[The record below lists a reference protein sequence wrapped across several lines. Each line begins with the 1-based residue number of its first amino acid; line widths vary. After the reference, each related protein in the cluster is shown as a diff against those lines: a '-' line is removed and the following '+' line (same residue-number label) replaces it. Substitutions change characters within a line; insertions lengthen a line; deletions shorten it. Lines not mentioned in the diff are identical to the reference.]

1 MMKKGLIL
9 ISALSLLMS
18 CAQNLD
24 IEGGDPTDPGKNP
37 VGSKSELTI
46 STMSNPTRAIIKDKK
61 VPGDNFIG
69 MLPRFFSE
77 TVESDYESYN
87 QLMTFGYD
95 AERSVWRGI
104 SGAPSPL
111 TTKGLLDEV
120 QDEVF
125 MFNPF
130 YWPGGDRVAMDYVAF
145 SYYNLRENLLQA
157 LKYYGGLSLPTEIR
171 AVVDLVMD
179 AYPVIKNENRVD
191 VWYQNMVLNLL
202 SYALTMS
209 FQSPVLDP
217 YVVVTVLALSAVYE
231 IPTGFEENGETPM
244 VTLADVETVLP
255 YLIEA
260 IKKAAEKEKEP
271 VIVNPAAE
279 ASALA
284 SGEEGEVAAADSTA
298 AEPVIQEEI
307 PAEIKAVLMKFEGAA
322 SFVKDYVKATRVIEE
337 KDLTLADAGLT
348 ETAFRDA
355 VNTAYYIFMKNLPL
369 VSEKVQDDLLYSY
382 GRSLRNSGGPIQAMF
397 NHAKAWVKVLVNNQT
412 DNDIFISS
420 LAFDNV
426 KTGGALVIDN
436 SKSGFEVYW
445 DFLSERP
452 EKPEEEPEEPEDSE
466 IGLTFEPYET
476 TTLDGVPADKQRSY
490 KDQAPAS
497 ANPFATKAAAV
508 SEHKASKNPLSDMN
522 ISEEAKEEIAK
533 LFTMGLIADTYLA
546 PAGCYGPAAK
556 IELTGVAERA
566 AGEAAMEKKRAA
578 KKEGGVTGEPST
590 DSTAAEAAEIE
601 TEPSRLQLH
610 CLSGSNPVDDKV
622 VGLAANLGGAMF
634 PAQEPGTITLTYYP
648 VLRDK
653 KAIAIRQG
661 DSAFAPKEAI
671 TRDGYVVRDFEMGS
685 TISYLYDNLR
695 ESDLQTVTLNLPR
708 QNWKM
713 GKAYIYVITIT
724 NNEITINGVLEKE
737 WEEVVVTHPAET
749 GLYSKDPTE
758 EFEKGNTEGWF

>member
-1 MMKKGLIL
+1 MKKALIL

-46 STMSNPTRAIIKDKK
+46 STIANPTRAIIKDKK

-111 TTKGLLDEV
+111 MSKGLMDEV
-120 QDEVF
+120 QDKVF
-125 MFNPF
+125 VFNPF
-130 YWPGGDRVAMDYVAF
+130 YWPGGDHVAMDYVAF
-145 SYYNLRENLLQA
+145 SYYNLRETLLQA
-157 LKYYGGLSLPTEIR
+157 LKYYGGLTLPSDVR
-171 AVVDLVMD
+171 AIVDLVMD
-179 AYPVIKNENRVD
+179 AYPMIYNENRVD
-191 VWYQNMVLNLL
+191 VWYQNTVLNLL

-244 VTLADVETVLP
+244 VTLADVEMLMP
-255 YLIEA
+255 YLVEA
-260 IKKAAEKEKEP
+260 IAKAREKEKETA
-271 VIVNPAAE
+271 PAAE
-279 ASALA
+279 AAAGGEAA
-284 SGEEGEVAAADSTA
+284 SGEEGEVAADPAT
-298 AEPVIQEEI
+298 QEEEEI
-307 PAEIKAVLMKFEGAA
+307 SAEVKAVLMKFEGAA
-322 SFVKDYVKATRVIEE
+322 SFVKDYVKATRVIE
-337 KDLTLADAGLT
+337 KGLTLEEAGLT

-369 VSEKVQDDLLYSY
+369 VSEKVQDDLLYSN
-382 GRSLRNSGGPIQAMF
+382 GRSLKNSGGPIQVTF

-420 LAFDNV
+420 LAFDKV
-426 KTGGALVIDN
+426 KTGGALVMDN

-452 EKPEEEPEEPEDSE
+452 EKPEEEPEEPEETE
-466 IGLTFEPYET
+466 IGLTFESYES
-476 TTLDGVPADKQRSY
+476 TTLDGTSVNVLNS
-490 KDQAPAS
+490 QAPA
-497 ANPFATKAAAV
+497 ANQATANTDGKMAK
-508 SEHKASKNPLSDMN
+508 EASDNPLDRLN
-522 ISEEAKEEIAK
+522 ISQEAKEEIAK

-546 PAGCYGPAAK
+546 PAGCYGPAAQ
-556 IELTGVAERA
+556 IELTGVADKDSEVAERRA
-566 AGEAAMEKKRAA
+566 KRMDGDESEEA
-578 KKEGGVTGEPST
+578 T
-590 DSTAAEAAEIE
+590 AEAV
-601 TEPSRLQLH
+601 TEPSRLLLH

-661 DSAFAPKEAI
+661 DSAYAPGEAI
-671 TRDGYVVRDFEMGS
+671 THDGYVVRDFEMGS

>member
-1 MMKKGLIL
+1 MKKALIL

-46 STMSNPTRAIIKDKK
+46 STIANPTRAIIKDKK

-77 TVESDYESYN
+77 TVETDYESYN
-87 QLMTFGYD
+87 QMMTFGYD

-104 SGAPSPL
+104 TRAPSPL
-111 TTKGLLDEV
+111 MSKGLMDEV

-125 MFNPF
+125 VFNPF
-130 YWPGGDRVAMDYVAF
+130 YWPGGDHVAMDYVAF
-145 SYYNLRENLLQA
+145 SYYNLRETLLQA
-157 LKYYGGLSLPTEIR
+157 LKYYGGLTLPSDVR
-171 AVVDLVMD
+171 AIVDLVMD
-179 AYPVIKNENRVD
+179 AYPMIYNENRVD
-191 VWYQNMVLNLL
+191 VWYQNTVLNLL

-244 VTLADVETVLP
+244 VTLDDAKTLMH
-255 YLIEA
+255 YLVEA
-260 IKKAAEKEKEP
+260 IAKAREKEKEP
-271 VIVNPAAE
+271 VILNPAAE
-279 ASALA
+279 ASAPA
-284 SGEEGEVAAADSTA
+284 SGEEGEVAADPATQ
-298 AEPVIQEEI
+298 EEEEI
-307 PAEIKAVLMKFEGAA
+307 PAEVKAVLMKFKGAA
-322 SFVKDYVKATRVIEE
+322 SFVKDYVKATKVIE
-337 KDLTLADAGLT
+337 KGLTLEDAGLT

-369 VSEKVQDDLLYSY
+369 VSEKVQDDLLYSN
-382 GRSLRNSGGPIQAMF
+382 GRSLKNSGGPIQVTF

-420 LAFDNV
+420 LAFDKV
-426 KTGGALVIDN
+426 KTGGALVMDN
-436 SKSGFEVYW
+436 SKSGFEAYW
-445 DFLSERP
+445 DFSGNRP
-452 EKPEEEPEEPEDSE
+452 EKPEEEPEEPEETE
-466 IGLTFEPYET
+466 IGLTFESYES
-476 TTLDGVPADKQRSY
+476 TTLDGTSVNVLNS
-490 KDQAPAS
+490 QAPA
-497 ANPFATKAAAV
+497 ANQATANTDGKMAK
-508 SEHKASKNPLSDMN
+508 EASDNPLDRLN
-522 ISEEAKEEIAK
+522 ISQEAKEEIAK

-546 PAGCYGPAAK
+546 PAGCYGPAAQ
-556 IELTGVAERA
+556 IELTGVADKDSEVAERRA
-566 AGEAAMEKKRAA
+566 KRMDGDESEEA
-578 KKEGGVTGEPST
+578 T
-590 DSTAAEAAEIE
+590 AEAV
-601 TEPSRLQLH
+601 TEPSRLLLH

-653 KAIAIRQG
+653 KAIAPG
-661 DSAFAPKEAI
+661 EAD
-671 TRDGYVVRDFEMGS
+671 THDGYVMKDFEMGS

-737 WEEVVVTHPAET
+737 WEEVVVTHPANPAVPGGAEPM
-749 GLYSKDPTE
+749 GL
-758 EFEKGNTEGWF
+758 GNTEWGWSSK

>member
-1 MMKKGLIL
+1 MKKGLIL

-24 IEGGDPTDPGKNP
+24 IEGDPTDPGKNP
-37 VGSKSELTI
+37 GGSKSELTI
-46 STMSNPTRAIIKDKK
+46 STMSNPTRAIIKDKN

-95 AERSVWRGI
+95 ADRKVWRGI

-145 SYYNLRENLLQA
+145 SYYNLRESLLQA

-191 VWYQNMVLNLL
+191 VWYQNMVMNLL

-217 YVVVTVLALSAVYE
+217 TVVVTVLALSAVYE

-244 VTLADVETVLP
+244 VTLADVKTVLP

-260 IKKAAEKEKEP
+260 IQKAREQEKEP
-271 VIVNPAAE
+271 VIVNPAGEETAPAADPAAE
-279 ASALA
+279 ASAPA
-284 SGEEGEVAAADSTA
+284 SGGEGGETASDSAAVA
-298 AEPVIQEEI
+298 ELPEEI
-307 PAEIKAVLMKFEGAA
+307 LNKFNGAA
-322 SFVKDYVKATRVIEE
+322 GFVKDYVKATRVIE
-337 KDLTLADAGLT
+337 KGLTLADAGLT

-382 GRSLRNSGGPIQAMF
+382 GRSLRNSGGPIQATF

-466 IGLTFEPYET
+466 IGLTFEPYEI
-476 TTLDGVPADKQRSY
+476 TTLDGVSADQQRNY

-522 ISEEAKEEIAK
+522 ISEETKEEIAK

-590 DSTAAEAAEIE
+590 DSTDAEIV
-601 TEPSRLQLH
+601 TEPSRLQLY

-671 TRDGYVVRDFEMGS
+671 THDGYVVRDFEMGS

>member
-1 MMKKGLIL
+1 MKKALIL

-46 STMSNPTRAIIKDKK
+46 STIANPTRAIIKDKK

-111 TTKGLLDEV
+111 MSKGLMDEV

-125 MFNPF
+125 VFNPF
-130 YWPGGDRVAMDYVAF
+130 YWPGGDHVAMDYVAF
-145 SYYNLRENLLQA
+145 SYYNLRETLLQA
-157 LKYYGGLSLPTEIR
+157 LKYYGGLTLPSDVR
-171 AVVDLVMD
+171 AIVDLVMD
-179 AYPVIKNENRVD
+179 AYPMIYNENRVD
-191 VWYQNMVLNLL
+191 VWYQNTVLNLL

-244 VTLADVETVLP
+244 VTLADVKTVLP

-260 IKKAAEKEKEP
+260 IKKAEEKEKEP
-271 VIVNPAAE
+271 VILNPAAE
-279 ASALA
+279 AAAGGEAA
-284 SGEEGEVAAADSTA
+284 SGEEGEEAADPATQ
-298 AEPVIQEEI
+298 EEEEI
-307 PAEIKAVLMKFEGAA
+307 PAEVKAVLMKFKGAA
-322 SFVKDYVKATRVIEE
+322 SFVKDYVKATRVIE
-337 KDLTLADAGLT
+337 KGLTLEEAGLT

-355 VNTAYYIFMKNLPL
+355 VNTAYSIFMKNLPL
-369 VSEKVQDDLLYSY
+369 VSEKVQDDLLYSN
-382 GRSLRNSGGPIQAMF
+382 GRSLKNSGGPIQVTF

-420 LAFDNV
+420 LAFDKV
-426 KTGGALVIDN
+426 KTGGALVMDN
-436 SKSGFEVYW
+436 SKSGFEAYW

-466 IGLTFEPYET
+466 IGLTFEPYEI

-490 KDQAPAS
+490 KNQAPAS
-497 ANPFATKAAAV
+497 ANPFATKAAAG
-508 SEHKASKNPLSDMN
+508 SEHKASKNPLSNLN

-546 PAGCYGPAAK
+546 PAGCYGPAAQ

-578 KKEGGVTGEPST
+578 KKEGGVTEEAST
-590 DSTAAEAAEIE
+590 DSTAAEIV
-601 TEPSRLQLH
+601 TEPSRLQLY

-653 KAIAIRQG
+653 KA
-661 DSAFAPKEAI
+661 FAPGEAI
-671 TRDGYVVRDFEMGS
+671 THDGYVVRDFEMGS
-685 TISYLYDNLR
+685 TISYLSDNLR

-737 WEEVVVTHPAET
+737 WEEVVVTHPAGSAVPGGAEPM
-749 GLYSKDPTE
+749 GL
-758 EFEKGNTEGWF
+758 GNNDWGWNNK

>member
-1 MMKKGLIL
+1 MKKALIL

-87 QLMTFGYD
+87 QMMTFGYD

-104 SGAPSPL
+104 TRAPSPL
-111 TTKGLLDEV
+111 MSKGLMDEV

-130 YWPGGDRVAMDYVAF
+130 YWPGGDHVAMDYVAF
-145 SYYNLRENLLQA
+145 SYYNLRETLLQA
-157 LKYYGGLSLPTEIR
+157 LKYYGGLTLPSDVR
-171 AVVDLVMD
+171 AIVDLVMD
-179 AYPVIKNENRVD
+179 AYPMIYNENRVD
-191 VWYQNMVLNLL
+191 VWYQNTVLNLL

-244 VTLADVETVLP
+244 VTLADVEMLMP
-255 YLIEA
+255 YLVEA
-260 IKKAAEKEKEP
+260 IAKAREKEKETA
-271 VIVNPAAE
+271 PAAE
-279 ASALA
+279 AAAGGEAA
-284 SGEEGEVAAADSTA
+284 SGEEGEVAADPATQ
-298 AEPVIQEEI
+298 EEEEI
-307 PAEIKAVLMKFEGAA
+307 PAEVKAVLMKFKGAA
-322 SFVKDYVKATRVIEE
+322 SFVKDYVKATRVIE
-337 KDLTLADAGLT
+337 KGLTLEEAGLT

-369 VSEKVQDDLLYSY
+369 VSEKVQDDLLYSN
-382 GRSLRNSGGPIQAMF
+382 GRSLKNSGGPIQVTF

-420 LAFDNV
+420 LAFDKV
-426 KTGGALVIDN
+426 KTGGALVMDN

-452 EKPEEEPEEPEDSE
+452 EKPEEEPEEPEETE
-466 IGLTFEPYET
+466 IGLTFESYES
-476 TTLDGVPADKQRSY
+476 TTLDGTSVNVLNS
-490 KDQAPAS
+490 QAPA
-497 ANPFATKAAAV
+497 ANQATANTDGKMAK
-508 SEHKASKNPLSDMN
+508 EASDNPLDRLN
-522 ISEEAKEEIAK
+522 ISQEAKEEIAK

-546 PAGCYGPAAK
+546 PAGCYGPAAQ
-556 IELTGVAERA
+556 IELTGVADKDSEVAERRA
-566 AGEAAMEKKRAA
+566 KRMDGDEA
-578 KKEGGVTGEPST
+578 V
-590 DSTAAEAAEIE
+590 
-601 TEPSRLQLH
+601 TEPSRLQLY

-661 DSAFAPKEAI
+661 DSAYAPREAI
-671 TRDGYVVRDFEMGS
+671 THDGYVVRDFEMGS

>member
-1 MMKKGLIL
+1 MKKALIL
-9 ISALSLLMS
+9 ISVLSLLMS

-37 VGSKSELTI
+37 TGTKSELTI

-77 TVESDYESYN
+77 TVETDYESYN
-87 QLMTFGYD
+87 QMMTFGYD

-111 TTKGLLDEV
+111 MSKGLMDEV

-125 MFNPF
+125 VFNPF
-130 YWPGGDRVAMDYVAF
+130 YWPGGDHVAMDYVAF
-145 SYYNLRENLLQA
+145 SYYNLRETLLQA
-157 LKYYGGLSLPTEIR
+157 LKYYGGLTLPSDVR
-171 AVVDLVMD
+171 AIADLVMD
-179 AYPVIKNENRVD
+179 AYPMKYNENRVD
-191 VWYQNMVLNLL
+191 VWYQNTVLNLL

-244 VTLADVETVLP
+244 VTLADVKTLMP
-255 YLIEA
+255 YLVEA
-260 IKKAAEKEKEP
+260 IAKAREKEKEKETA
-271 VIVNPAAE
+271 PAAE
-279 ASALA
+279 AAAGGEAA
-284 SGEEGEVAAADSTA
+284 SGEEGEEAADPATQ
-298 AEPVIQEEI
+298 EEEEI
-307 PAEIKAVLMKFEGAA
+307 PAEVKAVLMKFKGAA
-322 SFVKDYVKATRVIEE
+322 SFVKDYVKATRVIE
-337 KDLTLADAGLT
+337 KGLTLADAGLT

-369 VSEKVQDDLLYSY
+369 VSEKVQDDLLYSN
-382 GRSLRNSGGPIQAMF
+382 GRSLKNSGGPIQVTF

-420 LAFDNV
+420 LAFDKV
-426 KTGGALVIDN
+426 KTGGALVMDN

-452 EKPEEEPEEPEDSE
+452 EKPEEEPEEPEETE
-466 IGLTFEPYET
+466 IGLTFESYES
-476 TTLDGVPADKQRSY
+476 TTLDGTSVNVLNS
-490 KDQAPAS
+490 QAPA
-497 ANPFATKAAAV
+497 ANQATANTDGKMAK
-508 SEHKASKNPLSDMN
+508 EASDNPLDRLN
-522 ISEEAKEEIAK
+522 ISQEAKEEIAK

-546 PAGCYGPAAK
+546 PAGCYGPAAQ
-556 IELTGVAERA
+556 IELTGVADKDSEVAERRA
-566 AGEAAMEKKRAA
+566 KRMDGDEA
-578 KKEGGVTGEPST
+578 V
-590 DSTAAEAAEIE
+590 
-601 TEPSRLQLH
+601 TEPSRLQLY

-661 DSAFAPKEAI
+661 DSAYAPREAI
-671 TRDGYVVRDFEMGS
+671 THDGYVVRDFEMGS

>member
-1 MMKKGLIL
+1 MKKALIL

-37 VGSKSELTI
+37 TGTKSELTI

-87 QLMTFGYD
+87 QMMTFGYD

-104 SGAPSPL
+104 TRAPSPL
-111 TTKGLLDEV
+111 MSKGLLDEV

-125 MFNPF
+125 VFNPF
-130 YWPGGDRVAMDYVAF
+130 YWPGGDHVAMDYVAF
-145 SYYNLRENLLQA
+145 SYYNLRETLLQA
-157 LKYYGGLSLPTEIR
+157 LKYYGGLTLPSDVR
-171 AVVDLVMD
+171 AIADLVMD
-179 AYPVIKNENRVD
+179 AYPMIYNENRVD
-191 VWYQNMVLNLL
+191 VWYQNTVLNLL

-244 VTLADVETVLP
+244 VTLADVKTLMP
-255 YLIEA
+255 YLVEA
-260 IKKAAEKEKEP
+260 IAKAREKEKEP
-271 VIVNPAAE
+271 VILNPAAE
-279 ASALA
+279 ASAPA
-284 SGEEGEVAAADSTA
+284 SGGEGGEAADPAT
-298 AEPVIQEEI
+298 QEEE
-307 PAEIKAVLMKFEGAA
+307 EISEEVKAVLMKFKGAA
-322 SFVKDYVKATRVIEE
+322 SFVKDYVKATRVIE
-337 KDLTLADAGLT
+337 KGLTLEDAGLT

-369 VSEKVQDDLLYSY
+369 VSEKVQDDLLYSN
-382 GRSLRNSGGPIQAMF
+382 GRSLKNSGGPIQVTF

-420 LAFDNV
+420 LAFDKV
-426 KTGGALVIDN
+426 KTGGALVMDN
-436 SKSGFEVYW
+436 SKSGFEAYW
-445 DFLSERP
+445 DFSGNRP
-452 EKPEEEPEEPEDSE
+452 EKPEEEPEEPEETE
-466 IGLTFEPYET
+466 IGLTFESYES
-476 TTLDGVPADKQRSY
+476 TTLDGTSVNVLNS
-490 KDQAPAS
+490 QAPA
-497 ANPFATKAAAV
+497 ANQATANTDGKMAK
-508 SEHKASKNPLSDMN
+508 EASDNPLDRLN
-522 ISEEAKEEIAK
+522 ISQEAKEELAK

-546 PAGCYGPAAK
+546 PAGCYGPAEK
-556 IELTGVAERA
+556 IELTGVADKDSEVAERRA
-566 AGEAAMEKKRAA
+566 KRMDGDEA
-578 KKEGGVTGEPST
+578 V
-590 DSTAAEAAEIE
+590 
-601 TEPSRLQLH
+601 TEPSRLLLH

-661 DSAFAPKEAI
+661 DSAYAPGEEI
-671 TRDGYVVRDFEMGS
+671 THDGYVVRDFEMGS